1 MTGEEVYFRL
11 NISTDAYL
19 RYYQGTAA
27 FAVVRAEDGRRIR
40 LPAANLR
47 RFITR
52 EGILGRFRLR
62 YDSNQKIISL
72 ERVSD

>member
-1 MTGEEVYFRL
+1 MGGDEVFFRL
-11 NISTDAYL
+11 SIPAADYL

-27 FAVVRAEDGRRIR
+27 FVQVRAEDGRRIR

-52 EGILGRFRLR
+52 EGIAGRFRLR
-62 YDSNQKIISL
+62 FDGNQKIISL
-72 ERVSD
+72 EKVPS